1 MRLLLKL
8 AIAFAIAWGAH
19 HWWAG
24 SGGFEGLM
32 AEATPKKRGG
42 GFVDVLPPDGFPP
55 RAVVIMAPEDCP
67 SDAAQR
73 AESLYAK
80 LQQAGVRVE
89 KRSSFELSAS
99 PGSGPEVR
107 AQFDATI
114 RLANSAVPVVFI
126 GKSGASNPDFEA
138 VLAEYRRLV
147 PRKR

>member
-1 MRLLLKL
+1 MRLLLKV
-8 AIAFAIAWGAH
+8 AVAFAIAWGAH
-19 HWWAG
+19 HWWTG
-24 SGGFEGLM
+24 SGGLEGLM
-32 AEATPKKRGG
+32 SGATEKRSG

-55 RAVVIMAPEDCP
+55 RAVVIMAPENCP

-80 LQQAGVRVE
+80 LQKAGVRVE

-107 AQFDATI
+107 GRFDATI
-114 RLANSAVPVVFI
+114 RLANGAVPVVFI
-126 GKSGASNPDFEA
+126 GTSGASNPDFES

-147 PRKR
+147 PRKS